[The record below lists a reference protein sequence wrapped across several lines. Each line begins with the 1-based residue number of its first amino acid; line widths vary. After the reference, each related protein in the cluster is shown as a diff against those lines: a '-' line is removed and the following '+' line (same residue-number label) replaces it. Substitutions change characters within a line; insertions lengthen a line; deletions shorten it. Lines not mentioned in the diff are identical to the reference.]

1 MFYLEASNL
10 QRFITFDRNIL
21 YEMISNSSKHFTF
34 TILMWIFVFV
44 NFFFWMVFVTVNS
57 RILSDLSLLIL
68 IFQLLVVLATI
79 LVTTIE
85 FSLYIN
91 YKYKKYK
98 FEYDKIRME
107 DIRRIVKEFKLFE
120 QNNIIY

>member
-1 MFYLEASNL
+1 
-10 QRFITFDRNIL
+10 
-21 YEMISNSSKHFTF
+21 MISNSSKHFTF

-79 LVTTIE
+79 LVTAIE

-107 DIRRIVKEFKLFE
+107 DISRIVKEFKLFE
-120 QNNIIY
+120 RKNIVY